1 MSATP
6 RSPLVSLIMPV
17 WQTRQDWLRTAVN
30 SALEQRGSRV
40 ELIVVDDGNPDPVTD
55 LLSGIADP
63 RLRIVRTD
71 HAGPSAARNV
81 GVHEAQGDRIRFVD
95 SDDVLDLDSTNHLGS
110 FMDGDDVIAYGGTLV
125 CDEDLRPGRLIAST
139 LQGHIANECLRGKFD
154 VRLPALLFPRPVV
167 DRAGPWDASFPVS
180 EDWDFVLRALDHA
193 RVAGDRRV
201 ALYYR
206 RHSRSVSRA
215 ASIAAGE
222 KARRRL
228 VAGYFER
235 HPEHRAAER
244 RRVWA
249 ATYMDC
255 GVTYWD
261 AGRYGKS
268 IARLSQAL
276 LSAPASVSAPLA
288 RTMASRVYGLLR
300 PR

>member
-1 MSATP
+1 MSAP
-6 RSPLVSLIMPV
+6 SRSPLVSLIMPV
-17 WQTRQDWLRTAVN
+17 WQTRQDWFRTAVN
-30 SALEQRGSRV
+30 SALDQRGCRV
-40 ELIVVDDGNPDPVTD
+40 ELIVVDDGNPNPVTN

-95 SDDVLDLDSTNHLGS
+95 SDDVLDVDSTNHLKS
-110 FMDGDDVIAYGGTLV
+110 FMDGDDVIAYGGTMV
-125 CDEDLRPGRLIAST
+125 CDEDLRPSRLIAST

-167 DRAGPWDASFPVS
+167 DAAGPWDASFPVS

-206 RHSRSVSRA
+206 RHSQSLSRA
-215 ASIAAGE
+215 ASITAGE

-244 RRVWA
+244 RRVWGA
-249 ATYMDC
+249 MYMDC
-255 GVTYWD
+255 SVTYWD
-261 AGRYGKS
+261 AGRYGES
-268 IARLSQAL
+268 IARLSHAL
-276 LSAPASVSAPLA
+276 LSAPGAVGATLA

-300 PR
+300 AR